1 MTETV
6 AAREARRAREARQA
20 RDARRTSDPRP
31 VPGSRNGHASEVPTV
46 PVARPAPEAPS
57 SEAEPATGAVDAD
70 GFRRALAVHAAGV
83 VIITAQSD
91 GIPVG
96 LTATSFSSVSLDPP
110 LVSFYVDQSST
121 TWPWLRDADHFA
133 VNVLASD
140 QADLAARF
148 ARKDIDR
155 FAEPTRWRPGPLGAP
170 LLQDVSAH
178 LVCLPHET
186 VDVGDHI
193 LVVGLVA
200 EARVHSPGRPLIY
213 HQGRFGRFIAH
224 P

>member
-1 MTETV
+1 MTATADAGQV
-6 AAREARRAREARQA
+6 NSGRARARRAGAGRAKAGRVDTG
-20 RDARRTSDPRP
+20 RVDAGR
-31 VPGSRNGHASEVPTV
+31 
-46 PVARPAPEAPS
+46 
-57 SEAEPATGAVDAD
+57 VDAD

-83 VIITAQSD
+83 VIVTAQSG

-96 LTATSFSSVSLDPP
+96 LTATSFSSVSLEPP
-110 LVSFYVDQSST
+110 LVSFYVDRSST
-121 TWPWLRDADHFA
+121 TWPSLRAAGHFA
-133 VNVLASD
+133 VNVLACD

-148 ARKDIDR
+148 ARKDVDR

-178 LVCLPHET
+178 LVCLPYET
-186 VDVGDHI
+186 ADVGDHI

-200 EARVHSPGRPLIY
+200 EARVHGPGRPLLY

>member
-1 MTETV
+1 MTETLHGRSS
-6 AAREARRAREARQA
+6 AL
-20 RDARRTSDPRP
+20 DAE
-31 VPGSRNGHASEVPTV
+31 GY
-46 PVARPAPEAPS
+46 
-57 SEAEPATGAVDAD
+57 
-70 GFRRALAVHAAGV
+70 RRALAVHAAGV

-110 LVSFYVDQSST
+110 LVSFYVDRTST
-121 TWPWLRDADHFA
+121 TWPRLGAADHFA

-140 QADLAARF
+140 QAELAARF
-148 ARKDIDR
+148 ARRGTDR
-155 FAEPTRWRPGPLGAP
+155 FAEPTRWRAGPLGAP

-178 LVCLPHET
+178 LICLPHET
-186 VDVGDHI
+186 MDVGDHV
-193 LVVGLVA
+193 LVVGMVA
-200 EARVHSPGRPLIY
+200 EARVHRPGRPLLY